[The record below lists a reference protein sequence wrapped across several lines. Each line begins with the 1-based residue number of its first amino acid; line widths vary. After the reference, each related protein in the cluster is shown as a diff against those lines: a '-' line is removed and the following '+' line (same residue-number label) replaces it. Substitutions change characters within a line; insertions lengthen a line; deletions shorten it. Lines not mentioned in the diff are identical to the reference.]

1 MKQYDELRR
10 WFLSLEQRERRVL
23 TAGGIFLLIVII
35 YGTILA
41 PFAHSRAALISHISQ
56 QRTLLAWMR
65 PTAARIQA
73 LGGKQ
78 PTALSADSL
87 LATINREASSA
98 GLGNALRQV
107 QQQNDGSIRVQ
118 LEGASFDTMVHW
130 LGDLHQRYGISISDM
145 SVQRGSGAGLVDA
158 NLSLQGASE

>member
-35 YGTILA
+35 YGAVLT
-41 PFAHSRAALISHISQ
+41 PFAHSKAALISHISQ
-56 QRTLLAWMR
+56 QRSLLAWMR
-65 PTAARIQA
+65 PATARIQA

-78 PTALSADSL
+78 PTALPADSL
-87 LATINREASSA
+87 LATINREAGSA

-130 LGDLHQRYGISISDM
+130 LGDLHKRYGISISDM
-145 SVQRGSGAGLVDA
+145 SVQRGSSAGSVDA
-158 NLSLQGASE
+158 NLSLQGSSG